1 VSSFQ
6 TLRQLSPS
14 TQKTFALLFASV
26 LMFWLSLTALL
37 PTLPMYAQDVGA
49 TKQQVGWIMGS
60 FALGLLGSR
69 IWIGQLVDRR
79 GRKIAI
85 VIGALV
91 VALAPLGYLLTAT
104 VGALMAIRAF
114 HGICLAAYTTGYN
127 ALVVDLS
134 PPQQRGE
141 IIGYMSL
148 AVPIGMGFGPAVGAY
163 ISQSIGYEF
172 LFIASSLLGFISL
185 VLALQV
191 RENRPPDKLSAEDV
205 FGDRPRPRSIGK
217 LLTSRSM
224 AVPTLVLLLIGLLF
238 GNLATFLPL
247 FVREIDLATYAG
259 VFYSVA
265 AIASFVPRLFLGPL
279 ADTYGR
285 GLFIAGSLI
294 CYLLSMVCLAQADNS
309 WELLAA
315 AALEGAGSG
324 ILLPT
329 TIALISDRSSL
340 EERGRV
346 FSVCM
351 SGFDGGIAIAAPIMG
366 VLNEM
371 FGYRHVF
378 WLSGGLALAAIMV
391 FGIFSNPTIGRS
403 LKFCIGRSRDLY
415 ATPQ

>member
-1 VSSFQ
+1 
-6 TLRQLSPS
+6 
-14 TQKTFALLFASV
+14 
-26 LMFWLSLTALL
+26 MFWLSLTSLL

-69 IWIGQLVDRR
+69 LWIGQLVDRR

-85 VIGALV
+85 LIGALV
-91 VALAPLGYLLTAT
+91 VAVAPLGYLFTAS
-104 VGALMAIRAF
+104 VGALMVIRAF

-148 AVPIGMGFGPAVGAY
+148 AVPIGMGFGPAMGAY
-163 ISQSIGYEF
+163 VSQEIGYEL
-172 LFIASSLLGFISL
+172 LFIISSLLGFLSL
-185 VLALQV
+185 ILALQV
-191 RENRPPDKLSAEDV
+191 KENRVLAKTAEGQI
-205 FGDRPRPRSIGK
+205 FEQNSTPRSIGK

-265 AIASFVPRLFLGPL
+265 AIASFVPRVFLGPL
-279 ADTYGR
+279 ADSYGR
-285 GLFIAGSLI
+285 GLFIASSLI
-294 CYLLSMVCLAQADNS
+294 CYLLSMVCLAETDNS
-309 WELLAA
+309 WELLTA

-340 EERGRV
+340 QERGRV
-346 FSVCM
+346 FALCM

-366 VLNEM
+366 ILNEM

-378 WLSGGLALAAIMV
+378 WLSGGLALAAVIV
-391 FGIFSNPTIGRS
+391 FATFSNPTIGRS
-403 LKFCIGRSRDLY
+403 LKFCLGRSRDLY
-415 ATPQ
+415 AMPQ